1 MIRSIHWSN
10 RCAIPN
16 VVRMTT
22 SDTSSAFSPASFS
35 VSSAPHISRGERLLA
50 TSVLVIGTG
59 GAGLRASIELAE
71 RGVQVLAVG
80 KRRKH
85 DAHTTLAAGGINA
98 ALGTM
103 DPQDSW
109 QQHAADTLRESY
121 YLADP
126 AIVEIVARNAARG
139 IEDLERWGMPF
150 AREADGRIS
159 QRFFGAHK
167 YRRTC
172 YAGDY
177 TGLEIQRTLL
187 RRARE
192 LDVPIVDT
200 IYITRLLAAD
210 GRIFGAY
217 GFDIVDG
224 TPIVIHAD
232 AVILAAGGHNR
243 IWRNTSSRR
252 DENTGDSFRLAAL
265 AGARIRDAELVQFH
279 PSGILEPAEAAGT
292 LVSEAA
298 RGEGG
303 ILRNGLGERYMEKYD
318 PERMELSTRDRVA
331 LASYTEI
338 IEGRGTTN
346 GGVFLDVSHLP
357 RETILEKLPRV
368 YRTLIDLQMLDITE
382 EPIEIAPTAHYSMG
396 GVWVRPEDHSTGVA
410 GLYAIGEASSGL
422 HGANRLGGN
431 SLIELLVYGRITG
444 TDAAEY
450 VSGLTEVRRS
460 PEAVAEAR
468 AEMRGLLGGEAADR
482 SAESPRLLQRALR
495 DLMTDHAGV
504 VRSEEGLREGLAK
517 LDALQDRVDRLTA
530 HPDIAGFDDLA
541 HAFDLYGS
549 MLAARATLECAL
561 ERRETRGCH
570 NRSDFPSQDDA
581 LRGSFIWAPGAGV
594 TFEPVAEAPDSF
606 RDLAYEQ
613 ADESVA
619 GKLVE

>member
-1 MIRSIHWSN
+1 MKSIHWSYY
-10 RCAIPN
+10 
-16 VVRMTT
+16 V
-22 SDTSSAFSPASFS
+22 SGFS
-35 VSSAPHISRGERLLA
+35 VEAMHKTFTTPTARNERHLA
-50 TSVLVIGTG
+50 ANVLVIGTG

-71 RGVQVLAVG
+71 RGMQVLAVG
-80 KRRKH
+80 KRRAH

-121 YLADP
+121 FLADP
-126 AIVEIVARNAARG
+126 AIVEVVARGASQG

-150 AREADGRIS
+150 ARESDGRIS
-159 QRFFGAHK
+159 QRFFGAHT
-167 YRRTC
+167 YRRTA

-187 RRARE
+187 RRARQ
-192 LDVPIVDT
+192 LQVPIIDT
-200 IYITRLLAAD
+200 VYITRLLEAG

-224 TPIVIHAD
+224 TPVVIHAD
-232 AVILAAGGHNR
+232 AVILAAGGHTR

-265 AGARIRDAELVQFH
+265 AGAKIRDAELVQFH
-279 PSGILEPAEAAGT
+279 PSGLLEPSDAAGT

-303 ILRNGLGERYMEKYD
+303 VLRNGLGERFMSNYD

-338 IEGRGTTN
+338 TEGRGTPN
-346 GGVFLDVSHLP
+346 GGVLLDVSHLP
-357 RETILEKLPRV
+357 REVIFEKLPRV
-368 YRTLIDLQMLDITE
+368 YRTLLDLQMLDITE
-382 EPIEIAPTAHYSMG
+382 QPIEIAPTAHYSMG
-396 GVWVRPEDHSTGVA
+396 GVWVRPEDHGTGVA

-444 TDAAEY
+444 ADAAEY
-450 VSGLTEVRRS
+450 VTGLTSVRRDRES
-460 PEAVAEAR
+460 VAEAR
-468 AEMRGLLGGEAADR
+468 EEMRALLGAEGVSSGSSLPA
-482 SAESPRLLQRALR
+482 SPESPRLLQRALR
-495 DLMTDHAGV
+495 DLMTAHAGV
-504 VRSEEGLREGLAK
+504 VRDEAG
-517 LDALQDRVDRLTA
+517 LTA
-530 HPDIAGFDDLA
+530 GLEKLGELDERARRVAVHPDIAGFDDLA
-541 HAFDLYGS
+541 HAYDLKGS
-549 MLAARATLECAL
+549 LLAARATLESAL

-570 NRSDFPSQDDA
+570 NRSDFPAASDA
-581 LRGSFIWAPGAGV
+581 LVGNMLWDTERGVW
-594 TFEPVAEAPDSF
+594 FEPVAKAPESF
-606 RDLAYEQ
+606 RALAEEHL
-613 ADESVA
+613 DDSVE